1 MKISVTKNISYKFF
15 YKFEFNK
22 QFKWSL
28 GVIPQYW
35 YQVTGCCKSSFV
47 EPELDSD
54 GNDVGTTLND
64 VCPPINTNQNCSY
77 NNSQYFQVIL
87 GSSPEDVCQNLKEN
101 NWDWKICDFK
111 RWSRS
116 AENFYVDPFDDCNIL
131 EDVNWKELPE
141 CYSFNIQQSFLE
153 ILNFSMFVSVLEDV
167 LEDASLN
174 QIGQV
179 STLVDPPANEA
190 VDYSVEESLFF
201 ESSVVVKSISFFES
215 YSNQYTPNFNN
226 VIVSCKNC
234 NILPNTLYVDNNLL
248 NLNYFNSFLYKN
260 DYELSDE
267 IPLSYSKNTNLW
279 SNLIN
284 FKDKYNS
291 DYWRVLL
298 SFGCSGEINSDFYY
312 WKFSLNFM
320 KINSMGKTET
330 RLLISVPSEFICKY
344 TQDIILYFEYNIAT
358 KYLFINYETYY
369 DNFYFIDE
377 IGLFDSVYWRDNPKF
392 KVNVTKDKIKKRV
405 NKKTIVV

>member
-1 MKISVTKNISYKFF
+1 MKITVTKTITYKYF
-15 YKFEFNK
+15 YKFEFSK
-22 QFKWSL
+22 QFVWSL
-28 GVIPQYW
+28 GIIPQYW
-35 YQVTGCCKSSFV
+35 YQVTGCCKSSFI

-54 GNDVGTTLND
+54 GNDIGVTLGD

-87 GSSPEDVCQNLKEN
+87 GDSPEDVCLNLLDN

-111 RWSRS
+111 RWSKP
-116 AENFYVDPFDDCNIL
+116 AENLYVNPLDDCNIL

-153 ILNFSMFVSVLEDV
+153 ILNFSISASITIVRPSYDDKVSDV
-167 LEDASLN
+167 KIFDIKSLDDN
-174 QIGQV
+174 IDYY
-179 STLVDPPANEA
+179 LV
-190 VDYSVEESLFF
+190 ESLFF
-201 ESSVVVKSISFFES
+201 RDSVDVKSISFFES
-215 YSNQYTPNFNN
+215 YANQYVPSSNN

-234 NILPNTLYVDNNLL
+234 NILPNILYVDNNLL

-260 DYELSDE
+260 DYDLSDE
-267 IPLSYSKNTNLW
+267 IPLFYSKNTNVW

-284 FKDKYNS
+284 FRDRFND
-291 DYWRVLL
+291 DYWKVLL
-298 SFGCSGEINSDFYY
+298 SFSCSGEINSDFYY
-312 WKFSLNFM
+312 WKFSLNFT
-320 KINSMGKTET
+320 KVDNVGKSET
-330 RLLISVPSEFICKY
+330 RLLVSVPSEFICKY
-344 TQDIILYFEYNIAT
+344 TQDIILYFEYNFNT

-377 IGLFDSVYWRDNPKF
+377 IGLFDSIYWKENPKL
-392 KVNVTKDKIKKRV
+392 KINVTRDKIKKRL